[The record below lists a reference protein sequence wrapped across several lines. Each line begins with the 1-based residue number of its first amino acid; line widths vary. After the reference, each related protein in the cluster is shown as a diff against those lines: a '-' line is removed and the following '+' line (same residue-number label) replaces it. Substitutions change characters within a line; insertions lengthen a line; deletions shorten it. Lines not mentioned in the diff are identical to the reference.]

1 MWDSIDLYSLVRFAG
16 GNIED
21 VTCAAGY
28 WTVFLTRKKELNA
41 PLYRQN

>member
-1 MWDSIDLYSLVRFAG
+1 VRFAV

-21 VTCAAGY
+21 VTYVAGY

-41 PLYRQN
+41 SLYRQNWY